1 MTSKTRNWLAA
12 LFILAFPFLVFLAFL
27 FHELNGPLPPLQP
40 LPRPNGYDDLTRAG
54 QQMSDTIGTFE
65 AMDGEQLR
73 AIVASNAAA
82 LLLARTG
89 LSNECRVPLQ
99 FSRGYW
105 TNHIQDLVALR
116 RLAQAFAAEG
126 RLAEKEG
133 RFRDAAR
140 TDLDAIRLGVEAGRG
155 GTTADGMVGIAIQSF
170 GLQPLQNISGQLDAR
185 TCRET
190 AATLEALR
198 ERRPAWADWAQQS
211 DAWSRRT
218 YGWREPWLK
227 WIHFSA
233 RRRNFQHAIDK
244 INSMQHGEDQL
255 MIDLAAR
262 AFELEKD
269 RRPAS
274 PADLVPDYLKAVPQ
288 DPFTGTNLIDRP

>member
-1 MTSKTRNWLAA
+1 MTRKTRNWIGA
-12 LFILAFPFLVFLAFL
+12 LFILAFPFVVFLAFL
-27 FHELNGPLPPLQP
+27 IYELNGPLPPLQP

-54 QQMSDTIGTFE
+54 QQLSDTTE
-65 AMDGEQLR
+65 NLAAVDEESLR

-82 LLLARTG
+82 LWLARTG

-99 FSRGYW
+99 FSRDYW

-126 RLAEKEG
+126 RLAESEG

-140 TDLDAIRLGVEAGRG
+140 TDLDAIRLGIEAGRG
-155 GTTADGMVGIAIQSF
+155 GTMADGMVGIAIQSF

-190 AATLEALR
+190 AAALEALR
-198 ERRPAWADWAQQS
+198 EQSPAWADWMQQ
-211 DAWSRRT
+211 DNAWSRRA

-233 RRRNFQHAIDK
+233 RKRNLQRAIDK
-244 INSMQHGEDQL
+244 MNSTQHDENQL

-262 AFELEKD
+262 AYELEKG
-269 RRPAS
+269 RYPAS

-288 DPFTGTNLIDRP
+288 DPLTGTNLIDRS